1 MGLIVDVRRR
11 IRGAIAPLLLFLAI
25 LYFGISFV
33 KGDRGLLA
41 WKNLSQKNESL
52 IIDLNDLRLE
62 RKIQE
67 NLVRGLRVDS
77 LDLDLLDEQSRK
89 YLGFIAKNDY
99 VLKDNN

>member
-1 MGLIVDVRRR
+1 MGLVVDVRRR

-33 KGDRGLLA
+33 EGNRGLLA
-41 WKNLSQKNESL
+41 WISLSQKNQHIMSK
-52 IIDLNDLRLE
+52 LNNLKIE

-67 NLVRGLRVDS
+67 NLVRGLRMDS

-89 YLGFIAKNDY
+89 NLGFLRKNEY
-99 VLKDNN
+99 ILRVYN